1 MGDDVTPLSC
11 ALAGSADAA
20 TPIAPDIRI
29 AEKLIGH
36 DLGTGIIFQDR
47 NVKVTAVENTH
58 FHFPPGT
65 PDYGIA
71 KSYSYRFETPDRV
84 VVFTGD
90 TGSSEAVTEL
100 SKGADI
106 LLSEATSVEE
116 AKQQRIKNGIWDR
129 MSPAAQVNYIKHMS
143 EEHLTPEEVGKM
155 ATRAGVKTVVLTHLP
170 STTDPKDDYARFGDQ
185 VRKYFSGQVLVAKD
199 LMEF

>member
-1 MGDDVTPLSC
+1 
-11 ALAGSADAA
+11 
-20 TPIAPDIRI
+20 
-29 AEKLIGH
+29 
-36 DLGTGIIFQDR
+36 
-47 NVKVTAVENTH
+47 
-58 FHFPPGT
+58 
-65 PDYGIA
+65 
-71 KSYSYRFETPDRV
+71 
-84 VVFTGD
+84 
-90 TGSSEAVTEL
+90 
-100 SKGADI
+100 
-106 LLSEATSVEE
+106 
-116 AKQQRIKNGIWDR
+116 